1 MSNYLTNF
9 HVLVFTII
17 STFFIILVITGAC
30 FCIRARKFYKLFLKI
45 YLNPNNFL
53 FSTKDHR
60 QIFGQNQNNNQSINI
75 ENESKL
81 TEHREKYYASAR
93 KTSTSSP
100 CRDSSGALERIP
112 EYSEDI
118 YPYATFHLPDQENLS
133 GNPNRNCIYES
144 SRDSEGKIRHS
155 KHRSRSKS
163 KSFKS
168 ESEEYDSLGS
178 DTDTGI
184 QEHLASRTEDD
195 GPINFG
201 MKFYF

>member
-1 MSNYLTNF
+1 MQFWDSRLINAYKFNLNK
-9 HVLVFTII
+9 
-17 STFFIILVITGAC
+17 FF
-30 FCIRARKFYKLFLKI
+30 YPSLKKI
-45 YLNPNNFL
+45 Q
-53 FSTKDHR
+53 SKDHR

-144 SRDSEGKIRHS
+144 RDSEGKIRHS
-155 KHRSRSKS
+155 KHRSRNKS

-184 QEHLASRTEDD
+184 GEHSTNHLDD
-195 GPINFG
+195 GPVSFGIN
-201 MKFYF
+201 